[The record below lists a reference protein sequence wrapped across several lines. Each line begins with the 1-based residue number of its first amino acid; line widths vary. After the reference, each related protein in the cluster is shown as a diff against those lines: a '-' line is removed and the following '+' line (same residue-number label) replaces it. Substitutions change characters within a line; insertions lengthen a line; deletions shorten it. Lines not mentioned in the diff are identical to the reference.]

1 MDGSIK
7 VLSDASSIFSGLF
20 LRRIKAAAA
29 NIEPCE
35 LPVIYL
41 EKRSE
46 ALRSPILL
54 RRKPWARLAR
64 PSMSSSED
72 NESWAE

>member
-29 NIEPCE
+29 TLNPCE
-35 LPVIYL
+35 LL
-41 EKRSE
+41 RDLSREKIRSTAITHPSKKE
-46 ALRSPILL
+46 AMGETRQNHP
-54 RRKPWARLAR
+54 
-64 PSMSSSED
+64 
-72 NESWAE
+72 